1 MVTKLEFIA
10 ALKGIQEQINELNE
24 RLYDIMQ
31 YNNEI
36 VEEAIIDLAS
46 ELKCNK
52 EKEEEK

>member
-31 YNNEI
+31 
-36 VEEAIIDLAS
+36 
-46 ELKCNK
+46 
-52 EKEEEK
+52 